1 MLLED
6 AQEALNLLKR
16 ELDPNVDAVSMPY
29 HLVMDSNGKPL
40 YCTKRYRLVKREK
53 QFQWFG
59 KVHEYLAIFGEIFNS
74 NVAITHK
81 KKRK

>member
-1 MLLED
+1 
-6 AQEALNLLKR
+6 
-16 ELDPNVDAVSMPY
+16 MPY

-59 KVHEYLAIFGEIFNS
+59 KVHEYLAILVRFLIVMLRSRIKREES
-74 NVAITHK
+74 NES
-81 KKRK
+81 